1 MKKVEIKVQVERNV
15 CQHPGGGHMGVK
27 MVGVLSPGR
36 ISKGKS
42 ADCALKMRVK
52 RADQM
57 IFCRV
62 KSADINN

>member
-1 MKKVEIKVQVERNV
+1 M
-15 CQHPGGGHMGVK
+15 GGK